1 MFSAPG
7 WFHVEVHLHADDQSV
22 ADENRIDAA
31 KVEIFAQLETVLQR
45 AGNRE
50 ESSFY
55 SISRTLNEEK

>member
-7 WFHVEVHLHADDQSV
+7 WFHVEVHLH